1 MVTWIGSAAL
11 GIETVEVR
19 AEGTGLWVKLIVVV
33 VVSLGTL
40 LVVLIAL

>member
-11 GIETVEVR
+11 GREAVEVR
-19 AEGTGLWVKLIVVV
+19 AEGTGLWVEPVVV

-40 LVVLIAL
+40 LVVLTAL